1 MMCRNPRRIQS
12 KFSGEQTLAVNKRL
26 ATAFGAYA
34 VLIAIALFAL
44 HGTMLYVVLLVFAL
58 FMAKTLIA
66 HKAGW

>member
-1 MMCRNPRRIQS
+1 
-12 KFSGEQTLAVNKRL
+12 VNKRL

-34 VLIAIALFAL
+34 VLIVIALFAL